1 LEPSRQYAEDREMGE
16 DLSEV
21 PNAEA
26 EALLKKHYG
35 HGFVNLEDTIK
46 EGIAPAASE
55 L

>member
-1 LEPSRQYAEDREMGE
+1 MHRNHGQREDELDIG
-16 DLSEV
+16 
-21 PNAEA
+21 EA

-35 HGFVNLEDTIK
+35 HGFVGLEETIK